1 MRDFNSSQRLRE
13 AYVHADDFEGMMPP
27 NELDML
33 SDQGIGSGSY
43 VMKGENR
50 RSSLAR
56 SKDESS
62 IGLTSLTQLPRENTS
77 PININDKGHKQH
89 NRHIFSDEMVEVD
102 F

>member
-1 MRDFNSSQRLRE
+1 
-13 AYVHADDFEGMMPP
+13 MMPP

-43 VMKGENR
+43 VMKGEHR
-50 RSSLAR
+50 RGSSLAR

-62 IGLTSLTQLPRENTS
+62 IGLTSLTQLPRDNTS
-77 PININDKGHKQH
+77 PININENGQLQ
-89 NRHIFSDEMVEVD
+89 NPHIFSDEMVEVD

>member
-1 MRDFNSSQRLRE
+1 MRDFNSSQRLRDSH
-13 AYVHADDFEGMMPP
+13 VLTDDFEGMMPP

-33 SDQGIGSGSY
+33 SDQGYGSGSL
-43 VMKGENR
+43 VIKENR

-77 PININDKGHKQH
+77 PIHIKDNGQQQ

>member
-1 MRDFNSSQRLRE
+1 
-13 AYVHADDFEGMMPP
+13 MMPP

-33 SDQGIGSGSY
+33 SDQGIGSGSL
-43 VMKGENR
+43 VMKGDNR

-77 PININDKGHKQH
+77 PINIKENGQQQ